1 LAYGLKQHNEL
12 VRCVVAHA
20 GNDHRLG
27 AQEAPPAIISLG
39 PGQGFEAHVDNIIKG
54 GPLTGYDSSKKTA
67 NPGSRSTME
76 IPTGVEDRNRTAPF
90 PHCGNR
96 FEFRAVGGGQSC
108 SMPVAICNTLMASGM
123 AYMASLLE
131 GGKSLRDAVAQ
142 VYKEN
147 REIIFAGNG
156 YSAEWPAEAEK
167 RGLPNL
173 KTTPDAARVFN
184 SDKAKAVFK
193 KMGIFEP
200 VEVDARAELMFE
212 SYNTIL
218 GIESKTLLR
227 MVDSGIIPACAK
239 DLATYKDA
247 PFLVG
252 ERPAVY
258 KTIKAEAD
266 KLRDMMEKV
275 PSEAKA
281 EADYFC
287 KTIKPQMEAL
297 RAQVDKAEG
306 LMQKEF
312 YPYPTYE
319 DLVYGHQA

>member
-1 LAYGLKQHNEL
+1 MQHNEL
-12 VRCVVAHA
+12 VRCAVAHA

-27 AQEAPPAIISLG
+27 AQEAPPAIISLY

-76 IPTGVEDRNRTAPF
+76 IPTGVEYRNRTAPF

-96 FEFRAVGGGQSC
+96 FEFRAVGGGQNC

-156 YSAEWPAEAEK
+156 YSAEWPVEAEK

-193 KMGIFEP
+193 KMGIFEAE
-200 VEVDARAELMFE
+200 EVDARAELMFE
-212 SYNTIL
+212 SYNTIWASSPRL
-218 GIESKTLLR
+218 CSAWWIQAS
-227 MVDSGIIPACAK
+227 SQ
-239 DLATYKDA
+239 LAQRTSPPTRTRLSWSASDPPSTRKS
-247 PFLVG
+247 
-252 ERPAVY
+252 RPRLISCV
-258 KTIKAEAD
+258 I
-266 KLRDMMEKV
+266 
-275 PSEAKA
+275 
-281 EADYFC
+281 
-287 KTIKPQMEAL
+287 
-297 RAQVDKAEG
+297 
-306 LMQKEF
+306 
-312 YPYPTYE
+312 
-319 DLVYGHQA
+319 